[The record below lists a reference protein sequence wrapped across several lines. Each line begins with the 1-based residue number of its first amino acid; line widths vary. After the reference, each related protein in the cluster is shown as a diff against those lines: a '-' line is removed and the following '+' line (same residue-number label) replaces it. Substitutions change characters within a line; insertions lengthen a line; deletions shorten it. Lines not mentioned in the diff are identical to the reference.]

1 MEIFKTLLFTVI
13 ITASSSIL
21 AQSRLPNVSLKDI
34 NGKIINVSKF
44 NSHDKP
50 VVISFWATWCGPC
63 IKELKAINSVYDKW
77 QKELGVE
84 LVAVSIDDARTK
96 ARVKPQVSGAGWKY
110 SILLD
115 ENHELKRAMNV
126 ANVPY
131 TVVLYKGEIKFKH
144 SNYTPGIE
152 NKIYEELKSLTKK

>member
-1 MEIFKTLLFTVI
+1 MKKINSLLCFLTITFSTVAI
-13 ITASSSIL
+13 
-21 AQSRLPNVSLKDI
+21 AQSKLPNVSLKDV
-34 NGKIINVSKF
+34 NGKSVNISKY
-44 NSHDKP
+44 NSSDKP

-84 LVAVSIDDARTK
+84 LVAVSIDDSRTK

-110 SILLD
+110 SVLLD

-126 ANVPY
+126 VNVPY
-131 TVVLYKGEIKFKH
+131 TVVVYKGEIKFKH

>member
-1 MEIFKTLLFTVI
+1 MKKINSLLCFLTITFSTVAI
-13 ITASSSIL
+13 
-21 AQSRLPNVSLKDI
+21 AQSKLPNVSLKDV
-34 NGKIINVSKF
+34 NGKSVNISKY
-44 NSHDKP
+44 NSSDKP

-110 SILLD
+110 SVLLD

-126 ANVPY
+126 VNVPY
-131 TVVLYKGEIKFKH
+131 TVVVYKGEIKFKH